1 VEKGGGNMNSGGEAG
16 APPGHDEPLQR
27 VASFAILEEI
37 GRGGMGIVYRAR
49 DLKLEREVALK
60 RPLPEYLERPDFQ
73 ERFMAEARSASKLM
87 HPNITTVFEVF
98 EDEGIPWMV
107 MELIDGASL
116 RSMLTGHHPIPF
128 ENVLGYAEGLTDALR
143 VAHLGGILHRDINP
157 NNILIGM
164 DGRAR
169 LSDFGLARAWVD
181 PESGSSGSNDST
193 ATRSAGWV
201 AGTRGYMS
209 PEQALGKS
217 MGPRSD
223 IFSLG
228 LVYYEM
234 CAGRSAFDWR
244 ESDDWLDALLHRE
257 PQPISQ
263 LNAEV
268 PIEFQEIVRKAIA
281 KRTFQRYQSANEM
294 LLDVRATRRKLQSDT
309 GSGPAPVPWRSRR
322 KARWYA
328 IGGAIAVAAAAL
340 IGWIFVPPPPAPKT
354 SMGWRP
360 RQITSAPGWETEPA
374 LSPDGTMIAYI
385 SNESGN
391 PDVWLADSRGGNPL
405 QLTDH
410 PSADRDPA
418 WFPDGSSIAFVSER
432 GGEPAIWKV
441 ARFGGSPL
449 LVLPDARDPAISR
462 DGTHIAFT
470 RIAQSGFLRVGVA
483 AINDIPEARFLT
495 GDGQGF
501 WNHEDPAWSPDGT
514 TLCFCDFRDLW
525 LVSVDGG
532 EDPRRLT
539 DEQQRDRDPV
549 WSADGRWVYFSSER
563 EGTAA
568 LWRVLVSGGRPERL
582 TLGTGPEREPSLSR
596 TGDRLAY
603 STFERVVDIVV
614 VDMATGERTFLSGGR
629 RESSPAMA
637 PDGRSLIFGSNRA
650 GKFDLWRQQLD
661 GVQPVGAP
669 IKLTDLPGSIATCSF
684 SPDGA
689 WIACYRVIGSQRD
702 IWVFSEDGGV
712 PIQFTR
718 HPGTDIHPS
727 FSPDGSMLAFAS
739 DREGV
744 QSIWIAPIAEGR
756 RTGEARRVS
765 GPETPVAMFPA
776 WSPDGSRIA
785 FVAESEVWI
794 IGVDPPSEA
803 RRVTDGAIPEDLRW
817 EPAGEHLLVAGP
829 WGTHRVELRRV
840 AVAGGA
846 GVPFD
851 PPITFGDEEAHGS
864 FDLSGDGRTLAL
876 LRTTKGG
883 DIWLVEIGG
892 EVGK

>member
-1 VEKGGGNMNSGGEAG
+1 VEKGDGNMKSGSAG
-16 APPGHDEPLQR
+16 APPDHDEPLER

-60 RPLPEYLERPDFQ
+60 RPLPEYLERPDFHK
-73 ERFMAEARSASKLM
+73 RFMAEARSASKLM
-87 HPNITTVFEVF
+87 HPSITTVFEVF
-98 EDEGIPWMV
+98 EDKGIPWMV

-116 RSMLTGHHPIPF
+116 RSMLTGQHPIPL
-128 ENVLGYAEGLTDALR
+128 ENVLRYAEGLTDALR

-157 NNILIGM
+157 NNILVGM

-169 LSDFGLARAWVD
+169 LSDFGLARAWRD
-181 PESGSSGSNDST
+181 PESGSSGSDDST

-217 MGPRSD
+217 MDPRSD

-234 CAGRSAFDWR
+234 CTGRAAFDWR

-257 PQPISQ
+257 PEPISRI
-263 LNAEV
+263 NAEV

-294 LLDVRATRRKLQSDT
+294 LLDVRATRRKLLSDT
-309 GSGPAPVPWRSRR
+309 GSGPPPIRWRPR
-322 KARWYA
+322 KLGKWYA
-328 IGGAIAVAAAAL
+328 VGGAIAVAVAAVV
-340 IGWIFVPPPPAPKT
+340 GWKSLSSPPTSNT

-391 PDVWLADSRGGNPL
+391 PDVWLADSGGGNPL

-418 WFPDGSSIAFVSER
+418 WYPDGSTIAFVSDR

-441 ARFGGSPL
+441 PRFGGSPL

-462 DGTHIAFT
+462 DGEHIAFS
-470 RIAQSGFLRVGVA
+470 RSSRDGFLRIGVA
-483 AINDIPEARFLT
+483 AIDDVSKVRILT

-501 WNHEDPAWSPDGT
+501 WNHEDPAWSPDGK

-525 LVSVDGG
+525 LVPVDGG

-539 DEQQRDRDPV
+539 NEQQRDRDPV

-568 LWRVLVSGGRPERL
+568 LWRVPVTGGPPERL

-629 RESSPAMA
+629 RESSPVIA

-661 GVQPVGAP
+661 GIQPVGAP

-689 WIACYRVIGSQRD
+689 WIACYRVIGTQRD

-712 PIQFTR
+712 PTQFTE

-739 DREGV
+739 DREEV
-744 QSIWIAPIAEGR
+744 QSIWIAPISEGR
-756 RTGEARRVS
+756 RTGDARRVS

-803 RRVTDGAIPEDLRW
+803 RRVTEGAIPEDLRW
-817 EPAGEHLLVAGP
+817 EPSGEHLLVAGS

-840 AVAGGA
+840 AVVGGA

-851 PPITFGDEEAHGS
+851 PPITFGAEEAPGS
-864 FDLSGDGRTLAL
+864 FDLSADGRTLAL

-883 DIWLVEIGG
+883 DIWLVKFGG
-892 EVGK
+892 EGGK